1 MASDYVETRNA
12 SLDRKDGIAVL
23 AGRSLEP
30 NRGIPLN
37 LDWVRDVRV
46 NTSAVE
52 RRTQT
57 QAARRTVKKE
67 WQAAWLLRA
76 ITCMDLTTLS
86 GDDTDERVRR
96 LCAKGRQPIQ
106 QELVQKLGIEQLG
119 IKVAAICVY
128 HTFVE
133 TALAALEGSGI
144 RVAAVSTGFP
154 AGLSPLTERVEEI
167 RRSVEAGADEID
179 VVITRAHVFG
189 GRWQALYDEIAAF
202 KQACGSAHM
211 KVILGTGDLLT
222 LRNVAR
228 ASLVAMM
235 AGADF
240 IKTSTGKEPTNATL
254 PVGLVMTRAIR
265 EYAQETGM
273 AVGFKPAGG
282 IRTAKQSLDWLAMI
296 KEELGDSWLRA
307 EMFRFGASGLLAD
320 IERQLEH
327 FATGRYSG
335 VQASDGV
342 GGLAEAPTTEDT
354 EEHGGGQECPPHMEN
369 EHCGKIR
376 EHGIRAGAGGS
387 KRGGGLAGAAW
398 TVVWT
403 LHWRLVAGSGGG
415 RVFRHH

>member
-1 MASDYVETRNA
+1 MFLTGIAANGRAVSSKWLRAVCGERAVQLLRLEYLNTFSMLTDHNINRNA
-12 SLDRKDGIAVL
+12 VHREKDAIARIG
-23 AGRSLEP
+23 GRLLGP
-30 NRGIPLN
+30 NIGIPLN

-46 NTSAVE
+46 NTSAIE
-52 RRTQT
+52 RRAQS
-57 QAARRTVKKE
+57 QVARRTVKKE

-96 LCAKGRQPIQ
+96 LCAKGRHPIQ
-106 QELVQKLGIEQLG
+106 QEIVQKLGIEELQ

-133 TALAALEGSGI
+133 TALHALDGSGI
-144 RVAAVSTGFP
+144 HVAAVSTGFP
-154 AGLSPLTERVEEI
+154 AGLSPLAERVAEI

-202 KQACGSAHM
+202 KQACGEKHM

-228 ASLVAMM
+228 ASVVAMM

-265 EYAQETGM
+265 EYAQQTGM

-296 KEELGDSWLRA
+296 KEELGESWMRG
-307 EMFRFGASGLLAD
+307 EMFRFGASGLLGD

-327 FATGRYSG
+327 FATGRYS
-335 VQASDGV
+335 AEWRHP
-342 GGLAEAPTTEDT
+342 LA
-354 EEHGGGQECPPHMEN
+354 
-369 EHCGKIR
+369 
-376 EHGIRAGAGGS
+376 
-387 KRGGGLAGAAW
+387 
-398 TVVWT
+398 
-403 LHWRLVAGSGGG
+403 
-415 RVFRHH
+415 